1 MILNKIRA
9 VLTIIQLIITVTI
22 VIILMYLFK
31 KQNRTIRRYWG
42 AIQIKLLGIKLE
54 IVGKADPKA
63 LMQLMNHQS
72 ILDIIVFEYLHMHNI
87 AWVAKKE
94 IADLPWFGHILKAP
108 DMIIIERESKSSLIK
123 LIKQSKQKIDEKRPI
138 AIFPEGTR
146 GNGKKLRKFKAGAKI
161 IAQKYNLLVQPVV
174 LIGTRELFDSQNFTQ
189 KSGIV
194 KIIYLPSIQASKDT
208 NWYEQAEEDMKKIFS
223 DEMKVKNCDN

>member
-9 VLTIIQLIITVTI
+9 VLTIVQLIVTVTI
-22 VIILMYLFK
+22 VIILMYIFK
-31 KQNRTIRRYWG
+31 KHNRTIRRYWG

-72 ILDIIVFEYLHMHNI
+72 ILDIIIFEYLHIHNI

-108 DMIIIERESKSSLIK
+108 DMIIIERESKSSLVK
-123 LIKQSKQKIDEKRPI
+123 LIKQSKQKLDKKRPI

-146 GNGKKLRKFKAGAKI
+146 GDGEKLRKFKAGAKI

-174 LIGTRELFDSQNFTQ
+174 LIGTREIFDSQNFLQ
-189 KSGIV
+189 RSGIV
-194 KIIYLPSIQASKDT
+194 KIIYLPSVQAHKNT
-208 NWYEQAEEDMKKIFS
+208 NWYEKIEEDMNIIFKKELKAKNS
-223 DEMKVKNCDN
+223 DN